1 MYSNQKFHKKADF
14 LVDETYTFEIGGRT
28 KDQSQIK
35 GVEQAYLALD
45 DLEYGMGNKIP
56 LWVFG
61 FLY

>member
-1 MYSNQKFHKKADF
+1 M
-14 LVDETYTFEIGGRT
+14 DETYTFEIGGRT